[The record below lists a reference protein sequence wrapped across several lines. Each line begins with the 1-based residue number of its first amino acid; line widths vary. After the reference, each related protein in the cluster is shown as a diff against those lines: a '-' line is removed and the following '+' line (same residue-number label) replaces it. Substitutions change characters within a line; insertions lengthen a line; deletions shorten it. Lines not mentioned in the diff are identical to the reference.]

1 MVITW
6 YDLLML
12 TTYQQQKISAYFKNQ
27 KEVVLVYLFGSR
39 AKNQSNE
46 KSDIDI
52 AILFSDKS
60 KNSFYLLGKYIEELS
75 HLLNTKVD
83 VASLNDSDVFFG
95 YRVISEGKLL
105 FERRPMVRFKLV
117 ISLIKRY
124 FDLKPTYEVYN
135 RELTQRARK
144 GILGY

>member
-1 MVITW
+1 
-6 YDLLML
+6 ML
-12 TTYQQQKISAYFKNQ
+12 TTRQQQKISVYFKNQ
-27 KEVVLVYLFGSR
+27 KEVSLVYLFGSR
-39 AKNQSNE
+39 AKNQANK

-60 KNSFYLLGKYIEELS
+60 KNPFYLSGKYIEELS
-75 HLLNTKVD
+75 HLLSIKVD
-83 VASLNDSDVFFG
+83 VASLNDSDVFFS

-105 FERRPMVRFKLV
+105 FERRPIARFKLI

-124 FDLKPTYEVYN
+124 FDLKPTYDVYN
-135 RELTQRARK
+135 RELVQRARK